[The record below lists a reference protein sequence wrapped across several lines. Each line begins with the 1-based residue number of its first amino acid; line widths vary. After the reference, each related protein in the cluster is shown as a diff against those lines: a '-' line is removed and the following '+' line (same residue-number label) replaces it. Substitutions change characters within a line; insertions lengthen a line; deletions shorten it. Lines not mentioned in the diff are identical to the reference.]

1 LLHNSDLETD
11 YISQLDVARHQNRD
25 PVFTKNSAASEA
37 FGPPLPISAAMP
49 STRPSSSFRNEFGP
63 ARRATSGYDNP
74 IAERFEVNKQINK
87 RMSLI
92 PEFLRPL
99 SAPVPSTPE
108 NLSPWLPPRRELPF
122 PKSRIS
128 TKSCV
133 STVDLHPSSEEP
145 FRAVEQVG
153 EDTECVAPGSTTPAF
168 HRTMKR
174 VAQRQTNR
182 APLAAQRN
190 ISDLLAK
197 DVPSVDGR
205 DGRLQML
212 AEREEEPSLL
222 AAKSAAASRPST
234 APGLRPK
241 VMNTAPQKRGRD
253 TGPET
258 VPVSKH
264 ARIMVDKATQTQTG
278 SGRDHTAPL
287 ALSTGT
293 GRPLSST
300 TDVVIQP
307 PESFMS
313 EIEDFVSRHKHR
325 PAPEELWQRPGY
337 SEASPEERQAI
348 INDFICE
355 NLDNEDFLKL
365 CEDTGN
371 VWRRIGL
378 EI

>member
-1 LLHNSDLETD
+1 MHNSDLETD
-11 YISQLDVARHQNRD
+11 HISQLDVARYQNRD
-25 PVFTKNSAASEA
+25 LVFAKNSAASDA
-37 FGPPLPISAAMP
+37 FGPPLPVSATMP
-49 STRPSSSFRNEFGP
+49 STRPSSSFRHEFGP
-63 ARRATSGYDNP
+63 VRRATSGYDSS
-74 IAERFEVNKQINK
+74 IAERFEFNKQINK

-99 SAPVPSTPE
+99 SAPVPSTAE

-122 PKSRIS
+122 PKSRVS

-133 STVDLHPSSEEP
+133 PTVDLQPSSEEP
-145 FRAVEQVG
+145 FRAGERQVG
-153 EDTECVAPGSTTPAF
+153 ENTERVTPGSTTPAF

-190 ISDLLAK
+190 IPDVLAK
-197 DVPSVDGR
+197 GAPSVDGR

-212 AEREEEPSLL
+212 AEREEEPSPL
-222 AAKSAAASRPST
+222 AAKSAAASMPST
-234 APGLRPK
+234 APGLRSK

-258 VPVSKH
+258 MPVSKH

-287 ALSTGT
+287 ALITGT

-307 PESFMS
+307 PESFMT

-378 EI
+378 ES

>member
-1 LLHNSDLETD
+1 
-11 YISQLDVARHQNRD
+11 VARYQNRD
-25 PVFTKNSAASEA
+25 LVFTRNNAASEA

-49 STRPSSSFRNEFGP
+49 STRPSSSFRHEFGP
-63 ARRATSGYDNP
+63 VRRATSGYDNP

-99 SAPVPSTPE
+99 SAPVPSPPE

-122 PKSRIS
+122 PKSRVS

-133 STVDLHPSSEEP
+133 PTVDLQPSSEEP
-145 FRAVEQVG
+145 FRAGERQVG

-168 HRTMKR
+168 PRTMKR
-174 VAQRQTNR
+174 VVQRQINR

-190 ISDLLAK
+190 ITDALAE
-197 DVPSVDGR
+197 DALSVDGR
-205 DGRLQML
+205 KGRLQML
-212 AEREEEPSLL
+212 AEREEEPSPL
-222 AAKSAAASRPST
+222 AAKSAAVSRPST
-234 APGLRPK
+234 APDLRSK
-241 VMNTAPQKRGRD
+241 VMNTVPQKRGRD
-253 TGPET
+253 TGPDT
-258 VPVSKH
+258 VSVSKH

-287 ALSTGT
+287 TQTTGT
-293 GRPLSST
+293 ERSLSST

-337 SEASPEERQAI
+337 SEASPEQRQAI